1 MIFKTQ
7 KMEFIKKAPIAKK
20 QAEKVQWDTPKVDIN
35 YETIIVDTMEE
46 LKKSIKQ
53 IKKDK
58 IFSFDYETTPK
69 KEVRELYTKLINAI
83 DETESK
89 DTKYDKKELI
99 EKYKKTSLSPQDSD
113 VFSIQYTGDGK
124 VCYIIWEL
132 HKKPELF
139 DYIKKEVM
147 LNKDIL
153 KIA

>member
-20 QAEKVQWDTPKVDIN
+20 QADKVQWDTPKIDIN

-58 IFSFDYETTPK
+58 IFSFDYETAPK

-89 DTKYDKKELI
+89 DTKYDKK
-99 EKYKKTSLSPQDSD
+99 S
-113 VFSIQYTGDGK
+113 
-124 VCYIIWEL
+124 
-132 HKKPELF
+132 
-139 DYIKKEVM
+139 
-147 LNKDIL
+147 
-153 KIA
+153 

>member
-1 MIFKTQ
+1 
-7 KMEFIKKAPIAKK
+7 MEFIKKAPIAKK
-20 QAEKVQWDTPKVDIN
+20 QADKVQWDTPKIDIN

-113 VFSIQYTGDGK
+113 VFSIQYTGD
-124 VCYIIWEL
+124 
-132 HKKPELF
+132 
-139 DYIKKEVM
+139 
-147 LNKDIL
+147 
-153 KIA
+153 